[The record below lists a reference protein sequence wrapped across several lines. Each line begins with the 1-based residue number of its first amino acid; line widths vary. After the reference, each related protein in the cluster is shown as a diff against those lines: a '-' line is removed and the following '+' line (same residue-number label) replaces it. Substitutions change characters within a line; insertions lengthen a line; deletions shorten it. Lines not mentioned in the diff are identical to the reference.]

1 MVALGDIQRVGIL
14 IILHV
19 AEVICIHAQAESAG
33 DGEGPIGGHAWGRKR
48 DTGFA
53 AEIGPVLGS
62 RGDQRTSDEGVAR
75 KREVERVHQS
85 VTENM
90 RVVQRGVVCH
100 PVVRGIECGQ
110 GGVLLYQ
117 EVIPK

>member
-1 MVALGDIQRVGIL
+1 
-14 IILHV
+14 
-19 AEVICIHAQAESAG
+19 
-33 DGEGPIGGHAWGRKR
+33 
-48 DTGFA
+48 
-53 AEIGPVLGS
+53 
-62 RGDQRTSDEGVAR
+62 
-75 KREVERVHQS
+75 